1 MEEVKKLIGEA
12 EIQLEEP
19 RTLLE
24 KDFYRGTINRP
35 YYAMYTC
42 TMALMMLE
50 NIQTKTHAGILAKF
64 HEVFIKT
71 GKLPLGLGS
80 MLHDAFNK
88 RQRADYNFDFD
99 VDKQTAEM
107 AFENAG
113 KFVANIKSYISQQS

>member
-1 MEEVKKLIGEA
+1 MEEVNKLISEA
-12 EIQLEEP
+12 EIQLEEA

-24 KDFYRGTINRP
+24 KDFYRGTVNRS
-35 YYAMYTC
+35 YYAMYTS
-42 TMALMMLE
+42 TVALMLLE
-50 NIQTKTHAGILAKF
+50 NIQTKTHAGILTKF

-71 GKLPLGLGS
+71 GKLPMELGT

-99 VDKQTAEM
+99 VDKQTADM

-113 KFVANIKSYISQQS
+113 KFVESIKSYISKQN